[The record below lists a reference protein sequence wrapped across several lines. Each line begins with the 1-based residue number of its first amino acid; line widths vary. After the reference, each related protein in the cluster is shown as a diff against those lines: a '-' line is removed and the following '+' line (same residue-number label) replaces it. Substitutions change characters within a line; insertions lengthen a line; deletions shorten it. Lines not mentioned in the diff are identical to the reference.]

1 MWLDTMMY
9 NWLALFNNTCIAGTG
24 CNGYSEPEYYGDP
37 SPYYSFNSAPEA
49 LEVAMF
55 FANEAWLRQTATLT
69 TAYNARSIYNSPGSA
84 VIRPFMARGA
94 AIAIS
99 LLISLQVLSLLLL
112 GIWIYMVPTWTT
124 KLDSYAIAQLV
135 KNVEG
140 DVFSD
145 IGYADEQSLKAL
157 QRVDG
162 LVGVVERDELKSA
175 TETPEG
181 EDPNLGAR
189 SSGLRLARGAPNSI
203 NRRLVPSK
211 RTKRKRRQGGVVREA
226 LLGDGGPRGQ
236 RGLLPS

>member
-1 MWLDTMMY
+1 MWLDEMMY

-24 CNGYSEPEYYGDP
+24 CNGDTG
-37 SPYYSFNSAPEA
+37 PYEA

-69 TAYNARSIYNSPGSA
+69 TTYTARSIYNSPGSA

-94 AIAIS
+94 AVAIS

-112 GIWIYMVPTWTT
+112 GIWIYVVPTWIT
-124 KLDSYAIAQLV
+124 KLDSYAMAQLV

-140 DVFSD
+140 DIFSG
-145 IGYADEQSLKAL
+145 IGYADEQSLRRL
-157 QRVDG
+157 QDVDG
-162 LVGVVERDELKSA
+162 LVGVVEQDELQSA
-175 TETPEG
+175 TEMPES
-181 EDPNLGAR
+181 EDLTLSAP

-211 RTKRKRRQGGVVREA
+211 RTKRKRR
-226 LLGDGGPRGQ
+226 
-236 RGLLPS
+236 